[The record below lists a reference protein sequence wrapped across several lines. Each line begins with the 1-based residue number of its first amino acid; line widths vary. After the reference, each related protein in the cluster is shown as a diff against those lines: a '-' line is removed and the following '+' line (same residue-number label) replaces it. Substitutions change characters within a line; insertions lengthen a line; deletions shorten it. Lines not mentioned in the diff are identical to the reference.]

1 MVATVLTG
9 CSSMLSAIISTQN
22 SERSLVPTLS
32 ALVPAAAAGLLAE
45 VVIADACSRDA
56 TADVADIAGC
66 RFTSSTEALGIRLKA
81 AAASVRSP
89 WVMFLRAGA
98 VPQPGWIEAADHFIQ
113 TTGLL
118 EDAGRAAIFR
128 LPGLTHA
135 VRPGFAELLA
145 GVRAAIARG
154 PRPEQGLLIAR
165 RLYDAIGGH
174 SAGDDAEVAI
184 LRRLGRQRL
193 VVLPAAITIAN
204 A

>member
-1 MVATVLTG
+1 MVATVLIG
-9 CSSMLSAIISTQN
+9 YSSMLSAIISTQN

-45 VVIADACSRDA
+45 VVIADADSRDA

-66 RFTSSTEALGIRLKA
+66 RFISSTEALGIRLKA
-81 AAASVRSP
+81 AAATVRSP

-128 LPGLTHA
+128 LPGLTNT

-145 GVRAAIARG
+145 IVRAAIARG

-174 SAGDDAEVAI
+174 SAGDDAEAAI

-193 VVLPAAITIAN
+193 VVLPAAITIPN
-204 A
+204 T

>member
-9 CSSMLSAIISTQN
+9 YSSMLSAIISTQN

-32 ALVPAAAAGLLAE
+32 ALVPAAAAGLLVE
-45 VVIADACSRDA
+45 VIIADAASRDA

-66 RFTSSTEALGIRLKA
+66 RFTSSTEALGIRLRA
-81 AAASVRSP
+81 AAATVRSP
-89 WVMFLRAGA
+89 WVIFLRAGT
-98 VPQPGWIEAADHFIQ
+98 VPQPGWIEAADHFMQ

-118 EDAGRAAIFR
+118 GDVGRAAIFR
-128 LPGLTHA
+128 LPALTKS
-135 VRPGFAELLA
+135 VRPGFAEFLA
-145 GVRAAIARG
+145 GMRAAIARG

-174 SAGDDAEVAI
+174 SADDDAETAI

-193 VVLPAAITIAN
+193 VVLPAAVTITDT
-204 A
+204 

>member
-1 MVATVLTG
+1 
-9 CSSMLSAIISTQN
+9 MLSAIISTRN

-45 VVIADACSRDA
+45 VVIADASSHDA

-66 RFTSSTEALGIRLKA
+66 RFTSSTAALGLRLKA
-81 AAASVRSP
+81 AAATVRSP

-128 LPGLTHA
+128 PPGLTNA

-145 GVRAAIARG
+145 VVRAAIARG

-174 SAGDDAEVAI
+174 SAGDDAEAAI
-184 LRRLGRQRL
+184 LRRLGRQKL
-193 VVLPAAITIAN
+193 VVLPASITIPN
-204 A
+204 I

>member
-9 CSSMLSAIISTQN
+9 YSSMLSAIISTQN
-22 SERSLVPTLS
+22 SERTLVPTLS

-45 VVIADACSRDA
+45 VVIADAGSRDA
-56 TADVADIAGC
+56 TAEIADIAGC
-66 RFTSSTEALGIRLKA
+66 PFTSSTEALGIRLKA
-81 AAASVRSP
+81 AAATVRSP

-118 EDAGRAAIFR
+118 DDAGRAAIFR
-128 LPGLTHA
+128 LPSLTNA

-145 GVRAAIARG
+145 IVRAAIARG

-165 RLYDAIGGH
+165 RLYDTIGGH
-174 SAGDDAEVAI
+174 SEGDDAEVVI
-184 LRRLGRQRL
+184 LRRLGHQRL
-193 VVLPAAITIAN
+193 VVLPAAITMPN
-204 A
+204 S

>member
-1 MVATVLTG
+1 
-9 CSSMLSAIISTQN
+9 MLSAIISTQN

-45 VVIADACSRDA
+45 VVIADAGSRDA

-81 AAASVRSP
+81 AAATVRSP

-128 LPGLTHA
+128 LPGRTHA

-174 SAGDDAEVAI
+174 SAGDDAETAI

-193 VVLPAAITIAN
+193 VVLPAAITIPN
-204 A
+204 T